1 MRFVALLAL
10 AGLTLAH
17 AGPERGA
24 AATNAAKTG
33 AAKTGAA
40 KIGAA
45 ATPDAPAAPPWD
57 AAPPVDPLA
66 QRVPV
71 NPGYGASFVFTRI
84 RYHSAYSRGRGRR
97 GGGSAWSHDYPRAD
111 WHLSTLLTELTFIRA
126 ETDGTNVLELDDP
139 ELFKYPVAYIS
150 EPGDWGMT
158 DEQAE
163 RLREY
168 VLKGGFLIFDDF
180 EGRQFENM
188 AEQLRRALP
197 EYTPVQIGIDHP
209 IFHSF
214 FSMEDIYFPHPL
226 VNVTPIYWGL
236 FEDNDPEKRMLAI
249 INHNNDIAEYWE
261 WSADGWFPVDI
272 TNDAY
277 KLGINYITF
286 AMTH

>member
-1 MRFVALLAL
+1 MRRLL
-10 AGLTLAH
+10 
-17 AGPERGA
+17 
-24 AATNAAKTG
+24 
-33 AAKTGAA
+33 
-40 KIGAA
+40 IGAA
-45 ATPDAPAAPPWD
+45 LVVAVVWGGVAA
-57 AAPPVDPLA
+57 AEA
-66 QRVPV
+66 QRFFRE
-71 NPGYGASFVFTRI
+71 PGYASNLTYDGRFAFVRLRWDSGSGF
-84 RYHSAYSRGRGRR
+84 GRR
-97 GGGSAWSHDYPRAD
+97 FGNSDAWNHDYPRAEQN
-111 WHLSTLLTELTFIRA
+111 LARLLKDITFLDAR
-126 ETDGTNVLELDDP
+126 TDGSLILTLDDP

-180 EGRQFENM
+180 EGRQFDNM

-197 EYTPVQIGIDHP
+197 EYTPIRIDIDHP

-236 FEDNDPEKRMLAI
+236 FEDNDPTKRMLAI

>member
-1 MRFVALLAL
+1 MRLAALLSL

-17 AGPERGA
+17 AGSAPKSPGDIGSA
-24 AATNAAKTG
+24 AAEE
-33 AAKTGAA
+33 
-40 KIGAA
+40 
-45 ATPDAPAAPPWD
+45 AP
-57 AAPPVDPLA
+57 

-71 NPGYGASFVFTRI
+71 NPGYGAGFIFTRI
-84 RYHSAYSRGRGRR
+84 RYQSAYSRGWGRR
-97 GGGSAWSHDYPRAD
+97 GGGAWAHDYPRGD
-111 WHLSTLLTELTFIRA
+111 WNLSKLLAELTFIRA
-126 ETDGTNVLELDDP
+126 ETEGTNVLELDDP

-180 EGRQFENM
+180 EGRQFDNM

-197 EYTPVQIGIDHP
+197 EYTPIRIDIDHP

-236 FEDNDPEKRMLAI
+236 FEDNDPTKRMLAI